1 MINRKFISKA
11 LITRLRQ
18 TALCQSAKLARRGT
32 AIVVAMVFANIS
44 IAAEVDNEL
53 NIIKSAKTSACHLDG
68 MSEQLQCGKISVPE
82 NPQKPD
88 GKHIDIHFAILPAI
102 KDTHPNEAL
111 LAIAGGP
118 GQSAID
124 NAAWFDKLLSKVR
137 QQRDI
142 LLIDQR
148 GTGQSNLLNC
158 EDSEAISMLSFND
171 ENIDVIAE
179 TEKCLAQTDAD
190 ITQYGSET
198 ALTDFEAVR
207 EYLGYQKLHLYGIS
221 YGTRMAQ
228 LYMRHYPEV
237 LATVTL
243 DGVVPMQQSVIAI
256 GSAIERGFE
265 LLMRDCASNT
275 ACQAQYPDLLAD
287 FTTVN
292 KRLTQKAITQS
303 VRDPQTNDPSTL
315 LLTRSKFTGAI
326 RMGLYTPVIR
336 ALLPHAIHQAAKK
349 DYQPILGIYTLTSD
363 SIGIAMGMHASV
375 VCGEDIHRISDQMR
389 KDAKESYISA
399 SMIEGLE
406 KTCEVWKIPPVKDTF
421 SEPIRSDLPTLL
433 LSGELDPATPPN
445 WGALAQTEMTNAKHF
460 ISPFA
465 THGVAAQTCANDL
478 IADLVDSGSV
488 KNLDASCLQK
498 DVRRSFYLNANTVEP
513 LTVATQSNV
522 EGNATITPTAE
533 NTVDMVKETAAD
545 NATGSVI
552 DNPTDSV
559 INNSTDNATGTDKE

>member
-1 MINRKFISKA
+1 MIYRKFVSKA
-11 LITRLRQ
+11 LISRLSP

-32 AIVVAMVFANIS
+32 TIVMAMVFANAS
-44 IAAEVDNEL
+44 FATETTNDL
-53 NIIKSAKTSACHLDG
+53 NITAPAKTSACYLDG

-102 KDTHPNEAL
+102 KDTHPSEAL

-118 GQSAID
+118 GQSAIEH
-124 NAAWFDKLLSKVR
+124 AAGFDKLLSKVR

-148 GTGQSNLLNC
+148 GTGQSNILSC
-158 EDSEAISMLSFND
+158 EDSEAISMLAFDD

-179 TEKCLAQTDAD
+179 TEKCLMQIKAD

-207 EYLGYQKLHLYGIS
+207 AYLGYQKLHLYGIS

-228 LYMRHYPEV
+228 LYMRHYPEA

-243 DGVVPMQQSVIAI
+243 DGVVPMQQSVLAI
-256 GSAIERGFE
+256 GGAIERGFE
-265 LLMRDCASNT
+265 LLMRDCANNT
-275 ACQAQYPDLLAD
+275 ACHTQYPDLLAD
-287 FTTVN
+287 FITVN
-292 KRLTQKAITQS
+292 ERLGKKAITQN
-303 VRDPQTNDPSTL
+303 VRDPQTNEPSTL

-326 RMGLYTPVIR
+326 RMGLYAPAVR
-336 ALLPHAIHQAAKK
+336 ALLPHAIHQAAKQ
-349 DYQPILGIYTLTSD
+349 DYQAILGIYTLSAD
-363 SIGIAMGMHASV
+363 GLGLAIGMHSSV

-445 WGALAQTEMTNAKHF
+445 WGALAQAEMTNAKHL

-498 DVRRSFYLNANTVEP
+498 DIRRSFYLNANSVEP
-513 LTVATQSNV
+513 LTMTTPSSAEDNVTATPVTENPISIV
-522 EGNATITPTAE
+522 EDSTTSH
-533 NTVDMVKETAAD
+533 V
-545 NATGSVI
+545 
-552 DNPTDSV
+552 TDSV
-559 INNSTDNATGTDKE
+559 IDNSTDNATGADKE